1 MLVIICRLT
10 DFTPAF
16 QCGCFLRSLRKMP
29 NPRHPPWSILSGP
42 CGCLSAVC
50 LRVLLDHI
58 SASFMG
64 SWPSLRCFGR
74 RNISGLLT
82 VGSPLT
88 LRKEPS
94 IKYSLVSRSGCR
106 DMHRVME
113 EILQTVP
120 LRSRNAPFSTV
131 VGAISCQWLWGR
143 WSSPHLCLCLC
154 KGPGGGAREVRFP
167 SGSAVKNLPAMQE
180 MQVRSLDREDP
191 LEKEMAAYPSILPG
205 KSHGQGSL
213 RGYNLWRHKELD
225 TT

>member
-74 RNISGLLT
+74 RTISGLLT

-143 WSSPHLCLCLC
+143 WSSPIC
-154 KGPGGGAREVRFP
+154 AFV
-167 SGSAVKNLPAMQE
+167 SAKA
-180 MQVRSLDREDP
+180 QVV
-191 LEKEMAAYPSILPG
+191 G
-205 KSHGQGSL
+205 
-213 RGYNLWRHKELD
+213 RGRCASPVAQQ
-225 TT
+225 